1 MARADK
7 AAAVAEIADLASNI
21 WISIVV
27 RDGLLLPVLGDTEL
41 RAGDLVT
48 LLIDG
53 DVPDEVTEMFTEP
66 AQRDQ

>member
-1 MARADK
+1 M
-7 AAAVAEIADLASNI
+7 I
-21 WISIVV
+21 ISI
-27 RDGLLLPVLGDTEL
+27 
-41 RAGDLVT
+41 AGFKGGVGKTTTAVHFAAYLQQSAPT

>member
-1 MARADK
+1 
-7 AAAVAEIADLASNI
+7 
-21 WISIVV
+21 
-27 RDGLLLPVLGDTEL
+27 LPVLGDTEL